1 MESLPG
7 TAEGKLLER
16 AVASSAHTRPCPTWN
31 STAGGAAPE
40 CFPSTEPE
48 ISETLTPA
56 LQRPC
61 RSCREVEANGGAWDS
76 ELGKQRH
83 GGPGQG
89 LLRMRVVTLKLRG
102 LEDTPPLTP
111 QSLPVWG
118 QVGCHSAESWATR
131 MEPGLRPPR
140 CKGTGRGAGSG
151 AALPGRPAAVPRPS
165 LRRAVASRGRVVHCV
180 SAAPQAACPTSTRS

>member
-16 AVASSAHTRPCPTWN
+16 AVASSAHVAHTRPCPTWN

-61 RSCREVEANGGAWDS
+61 RSCREVEANGG
-76 ELGKQRH
+76 
-83 GGPGQG
+83 PGT
-89 LLRMRVVTLKLRG
+89 V
-102 LEDTPPLTP
+102 
-111 QSLPVWG
+111 SWG
-118 QVGCHSAESWATR
+118 
-131 MEPGLRPPR
+131 
-140 CKGTGRGAGSG
+140 
-151 AALPGRPAAVPRPS
+151 
-165 LRRAVASRGRVVHCV
+165 SRGMGAQGRV
-180 SAAPQAACPTSTRS
+180 S